1 MTPELKN
8 RSVRSADGTAIGVV
22 TVGAGPAF
30 VIVHGALTAGDE
42 WLPVAVG
49 MADHHT
55 AYVMDRRGRGRS
67 GDGADYSVDRE
78 IEDIGAVVD
87 AAGPGSH
94 LLGHS
99 SGAIYALEAA
109 RRFPIGQLVLYEP
122 PLNFQGPTAKTL
134 VERMRT
140 NAARGEFD
148 DALTIFC
155 KEEVKL
161 LEEELSSFR
170 STPVWAQT
178 TALVPTFI
186 REWDALFEL
195 APTVER
201 YRSISAPTLLLWGSE
216 TADHPS
222 FATRALENT
231 LPNVRSARLDGQG
244 HMANLLAPDLVAQM
258 VTTFLVGAVADGDI
272 A

>member
-1 MTPELKN
+1 
-8 RSVRSADGTAIGVV
+8 
-22 TVGAGPAF
+22 
-30 VIVHGALTAGDE
+30 
-42 WLPVAVG
+42 

-78 IEDIGAVVD
+78 IEDIGAVLD

-122 PLNFQGPTAKTL
+122 PLNFQGPTATTL

-148 DALTIFC
+148 TALTIFA

-161 LEEELSSFR
+161 LEEELCSFR
-170 STPVWAQT
+170 STPLWAQM

-222 FATRALENT
+222 FATRVLEST

-244 HMANLLAPDLVAQM
+244 HMANLLAPDLVARM
-258 VTTFLVGAVADGDI
+258 VTTFLVGAVDRPSRQLNSGR
-272 A
+272 